1 MSTTFFIIDCSFSS
15 GPDYKHKERDCDMAN
30 FPKSCTHYVVSEV
43 DPLEI
48 THTVALS
55 TTSHSDVFCLLSVVK
70 L

>member
-15 GPDYKHKERDCDMAN
+15 DPDYTDKERGCD
-30 FPKSCTHYVVSEV
+30 FPKSCTHYVVSKV

-48 THTVALS
+48 THYVAIS
-55 TTSHSDVFCLLSVVK
+55 TTSRSDVFCCLLSVVK